1 MPWRLIGFIII
12 LGIFLVF
19 IAFNLG
25 NKCDINMV
33 FHTFKDVPVF
43 LTAFASFVLGMLCA
57 VPLAVSLKLKRK
69 NKGEKEE
76 TSKTPQKRGKKEA
89 EAKSGVDGNSFSDG
103 GPYGIN

>member
-19 IAFNLG
+19 IAFNLD
-25 NKCDINMV
+25 NKCDINVV

-57 VPLAVSLKLKRK
+57 VPLAVSLRLKKK

-76 TSKTPQKRGKKEA
+76 RGKDKKDGGKKGAGE
-89 EAKSGVDGNSFSDG
+89 KSGPETSSFSDG
-103 GPYGIN
+103 GPYGGN